1 MAETKKTSND
11 KTRRILNILFA
22 CIAVGALIATLLLSP
37 FGKRLLKKE
46 ETTAVQTQTQAET
59 SANTNKPVVTQA
71 NSQNDDS
78 SDSSVTAPSVSIPPS
93 TDPVADIYKNYSIF
107 IDKRTFDYTENEG
120 VTTLVAKNNKQVTV
134 SVTPHKDMSYT
145 QLCTEVKKSHAQLPA
160 DKKLKIKNLNT
171 VFSSQTGDKDEDIIT
186 TVYCIDDG
194 KGGSI
199 ELKTQ
204 LPVSAEGYND
214 DIQLILSMFTVK

>member
-1 MAETKKTSND
+1 MAETKKPSND
-11 KTRRILNILFA
+11 KTRRILNITFA
-22 CIAVGALIATLLLSP
+22 CIAVGALIATVLLSP

-46 ETTAVQTQTQAET
+46 ETTAVETQAHTEVT
-59 SANTNKPVVTQA
+59 VNTEKPVVTETRVLNDGDTAEA
-71 NSQNDDS
+71 N
-78 SDSSVTAPSVSIPPS
+78 TAPSVSVPPS
-93 TDPVADIYKNYSIF
+93 TNPVQDIYKNYSVF

-120 VTTLVAKNNKQVTV
+120 VTTLVAKDNKQVTIT
-134 SVTPHKDMSYT
+134 VTPHKDMSYS

-160 DKKLKIKNLNT
+160 DKKLNLKNLNT
-171 VFSSQTGDKDEDIIT
+171 AFSSQTGDKDSDVIT

-204 LPVSAEGYND
+204 LPVSAEGYKD
-214 DIQLILSMFTVK
+214 DIQLVLSMFTVK

>member
-11 KTRRILNILFA
+11 KTRRVLNILFA
-22 CIAVGALIATLLLSP
+22 CIAVGALIATVLLSP

-46 ETTAVQTQTQAET
+46 ETTAAQTEAQTEST
-59 SANTNKPVVTQA
+59 VNTTKPVIEE
-71 NSQNDDS
+71 SKQNNGDEAEADK
-78 SDSSVTAPSVSIPPS
+78 PSVSVPPS
-93 TDPVADIYKNYSIF
+93 TDPSPDVYKNYSIF

-120 VTTLVAKNNKQVTV
+120 VITLVAKNNKQVTV
-134 SVTPHKDMSYT
+134 TVTPHKDMSYT
-145 QLCTEVKKSHAQLPA
+145 QLCAEVKKSHTQLPA
-160 DKKLKIKNLNT
+160 DKKLKIENLNT
-171 VFSSQTGDKDEDIIT
+171 TFSSENGGITT

-204 LPVSAEGYND
+204 LPVGDKEYRY
-214 DIQLILSMFTVK
+214 DINLILSMFTVN

>member
-1 MAETKKTSND
+1 MAETKKPSND

-22 CIAVGALIATLLLSP
+22 CIAIGALIATVLLSP

-46 ETTAVQTQTQAET
+46 ETTVRTETQTESAEST
-59 SANTNKPVVTQA
+59 AKPVIPEKS
-71 NSQNDDS
+71 SQNTDA
-78 SDSSVTAPSVSIPPS
+78 SSVSSAKPSVSVPPS
-93 TDPVADIYKNYSIF
+93 TDPAPDIYKNYSIF

-134 SVTPHKDMSYT
+134 TVTPHKDISYT

-160 DKKLKIKNLNT
+160 DKNLKIENLNT
-171 VFSSQTGDKDEDIIT
+171 AFSSENGNITT

-204 LPVSAEGYND
+204 LPVGDKEYRY
-214 DIQLILSMFTVK
+214 DINLILSMFTVK

>member
-1 MAETKKTSND
+1 MAETKKPSND
-11 KTRRILNILFA
+11 KTRRVLNIMFA
-22 CIAVGALIATLLLSP
+22 CIAIGALIATVLLSP

-46 ETTAVQTQTQAET
+46 ETTAVQTDSTVNTAKPIVTET
-59 SANTNKPVVTQA
+59 SE
-71 NSQNDDS
+71 QNNGDS
-78 SDSSVTAPSVSIPPS
+78 AEENPTPSVSVPPS
-93 TDPVADIYKNYSIF
+93 TDPVQDIYKNYSIF

-134 SVTPHKDMSYT
+134 TVTPHKDMSYT
-145 QLCTEVKKSHAQLPA
+145 QLCTEVKKSHTQLPA
-160 DKKLKIKNLNT
+160 DKKLNLKNLNT
-171 VFSSQTGDKDEDIIT
+171 VFSSENGGITT

-204 LPVSAEGYND
+204 LPSND
-214 DIQLILSMFTVK
+214 TEYRNDINLILSMFTVK

>member
-1 MAETKKTSND
+1 MAETKKPSND
-11 KTRRILNILFA
+11 KTRRVLNIMFA
-22 CIAVGALIATLLLSP
+22 LIAIGALIATVLLSP

-46 ETTAVQTQTQAET
+46 ETTVVQTETQTQ
-59 SANTNKPVVTQA
+59 SAVNTTKPVIPEA
-71 NSQNDDS
+71 SSQNN
-78 SDSSVTAPSVSIPPS
+78 SDETEADTTPSVSVPPS
-93 TDPVADIYKNYSIF
+93 TDPAPDIYKNYSIF

-134 SVTPHKDMSYT
+134 TVTPHKDMSYT
-145 QLCTEVKKSHAQLPA
+145 QLCAEVKKSHEQLPA
-160 DKKLKIKNLNT
+160 DKKLKLENLNT
-171 VFSSQTGDKDEDIIT
+171 AFSSENGDIIT

-204 LPVSAEGYND
+204 LPVGEKDYND
-214 DIQLILSMFTVK
+214 DINLILSMFTVK